1 MRQAGWVVL
10 ALGARSIMARLRLL
24 FWQNYASARAVVSI
38 KNQDN
43 CGFNDRIIERLA
55 KFGQDAPVFPQAVG
69 ALASMLNKRHGAIL
83 GLLQE
88 QGALSLAALAQ
99 ALAVSAETVRRD
111 VRAMAEAGAVVR
123 VHGAVGLAGQ
133 TGEAPFD
140 RRMRENAGAKR
151 AIARSLAEQIADG
164 DSLMLDTGT
173 TTSFLARE
181 LLTHRRLTVVTNSS
195 DIARTLATV
204 NGNRVFMAGGELR
217 GDSGAAL
224 GASALDFIRSFAVQ
238 HAIISAGAVDAS
250 GVMDFDLQEAE
261 FARMVLACGER
272 RVMVTDASKFGR
284 RGFIRVAGFEFL
296 DLVVTNAPPPPEV
309 AAAMASAG
317 VTLHVSAGAL
327 MAEGLGG

>member
-1 MRQAGWVVL
+1 
-10 ALGARSIMARLRLL
+10 
-24 FWQNYASARAVVSI
+24 
-38 KNQDN
+38 
-43 CGFNDRIIERLA
+43 
-55 KFGQDAPVFPQAVG
+55 
-69 ALASMLNKRHGAIL
+69 MLNKRHGAIL
-83 GLLQE
+83 KLLQE
-88 QGALSLAALAQ
+88 HGALSLAALAQ
-99 ALAVSAETVRRD
+99 SLSVSAETVRRD

-133 TGEAPFD
+133 TGEASFD

-151 AIARSLAEQIADG
+151 AIARHLAEQIADG

-181 LLTHRRLTVVTNSS
+181 LLSHRRLTVVTNSS

-224 GASALDFIRSFAVQ
+224 GASAMDFVRSFAVQ
-238 HAIISAGAVDAS
+238 HAIISAGAVDTS

-261 FARMVLACGER
+261 FARMVLSCGER

-296 DLVVTNAPPPPEV
+296 DLVVTDAPPPPDV
-309 AAAMASAG
+309 AAVMASAG
-317 VTLHVSAGAL
+317 VTLQLSTGSHG
-327 MAEGLGG
+327 AEGVTR